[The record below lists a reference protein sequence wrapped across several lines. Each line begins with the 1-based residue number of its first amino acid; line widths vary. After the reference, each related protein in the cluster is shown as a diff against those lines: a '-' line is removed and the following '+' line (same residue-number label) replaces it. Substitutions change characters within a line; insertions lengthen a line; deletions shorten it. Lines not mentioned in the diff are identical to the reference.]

1 MGLEEEYL
9 ELATQVC
16 GKTVN
21 YLMADTRE
29 RGGYDIVFTDGS
41 ILKQSVSD
49 GRFYW
54 SFLGD
59 GEKEEE

>member
-9 ELATQVC
+9 ELSTQVC

-41 ILKQSVSD
+41 ILKQSVSE
-49 GRFYW
+49 GRFCW
-54 SFLGD
+54 SFLEHGERD
-59 GEKEEE
+59 GE